1 MFSLMGTTKQLKTP
15 LWEKFRPDTLYP
27 KGGYEAGYIA
37 NLCFTFFSSR
47 KPYVAVPFGQPGAAT
62 RVRPGTV
69 HVSVQIF
76 DFGHR

>member
-47 KPYVAVPFGQPGAAT
+47 KPYAQTKPEELALVAAWSVVDPG
-62 RVRPGTV
+62 VRGTN
-69 HVSVQIF
+69 
-76 DFGHR
+76 GP